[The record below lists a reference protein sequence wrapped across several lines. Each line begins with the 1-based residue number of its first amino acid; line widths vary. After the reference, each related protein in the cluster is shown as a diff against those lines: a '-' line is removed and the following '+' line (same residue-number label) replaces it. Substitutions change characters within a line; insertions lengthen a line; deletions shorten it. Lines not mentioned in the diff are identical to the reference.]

1 MNPASTASRPWVRA
15 AGIALLAAT
24 VSLLRFTPAFV
35 LWRGLG
41 IPAAASDPA
50 LNRAAD
56 ILRQL
61 DHPFSAGASANNRVI
76 EWRLLFP
83 VIGHALALPPWLYL
97 ALPHLGCLLVL
108 VFVARLLLRRGLGE
122 GEAFAATD
130 AGRDLL
136 WFFVS
141 MAWLGYFDSW
151 YVLALLVAVFASRRA
166 MVAAVLAAPWIDE
179 RFVFALPLALVL
191 RDAALTAV
199 AGPRAGAARW
209 REAGAGAAA
218 LLPWVVVR
226 LGAYLSHRDA
236 VTDAYVLNMAPG
248 ANAPFYASGLWQGL
262 RWAWAPVLVWLGLE
276 WRRGRGAGARLVAAL
291 GLTLAVNLLAA
302 NDLSRS
308 VSTAVPALIL
318 GLLLLHL
325 RLASRLRPLL
335 FGACALNLLFPA
347 KHVVSSWTEAIS
359 PLPVEL
365 GHARHP
371 PAALDPEYYTHAG
384 AALNRRGEPRGALEF
399 LDVAVRLAPDDAEAY
414 ADRAMAN
421 FKLGRPPEVPWRTPT
436 RAPCSCARPPSRRSI
451 IGRSSA
457 RPRRRFFRGAG
468 EDMTEVLRLAPA
480 SGAGAPAAEALL
492 AVWRA
497 RPAAP

>member
-1 MNPASTASRPWVRA
+1 LNPASIASRPWVRA
-15 AGIALLAAT
+15 AGIALLAAM

-56 ILRQL
+56 MLRQL
-61 DHPFSAGASANNRVI
+61 QHPFAAGAGANNRVI

-108 VFVARLLLRRGLGE
+108 IFLSRLLLRRGLGE
-122 GEAFAATD
+122 GEAFAATTL
-130 AGRDLL
+130 AATCS

-141 MAWLGYFDSW
+141 TAWLGYFDSW
-151 YVLALLVAVFASRRA
+151 YVLALLLAVFASRRA
-166 MVAAVLAAPWIDE
+166 MVMAVLAAPWIDE
-179 RFVFALPLALVL
+179 RFVLALPLALVL
-191 RDAALTAV
+191 RDADLAAL
-199 AGPRAGAARW
+199 AGPRASSRRW

-226 LGAYLSHRDA
+226 LGAYWSHRDA

-248 ANAPFYASGLWQGL
+248 ANAPFYAAGLWQGL

-276 WRRGRGAGARLVAAL
+276 WRRGRGTGALLGVAL
-291 GLTLAVNLLAA
+291 GLTLTINLLAA

-308 VSTAVPALIL
+308 ASTAIPALIL
-318 GLLLLHL
+318 GILLLHL
-325 RLASRLRPLL
+325 RRADRLRPLL
-335 FGACALNLLFPA
+335 YGACALNLVFPA

-365 GHARHP
+365 DHARHP
-371 PAALDPEYYTHAG
+371 PPALDPDYYTHAG
-384 AALNRRGEPRGALEF
+384 AALNDRGDPRGALEL
-399 LDVAVRLAPDDAEAY
+399 LDAALRLAPDQAEAR
-414 ADRAMAN
+414 ADRAVAL
-421 FKLGRPPEVPWRTPT
+421 FKLGRLPEA
-436 RAPCSCARPPSRRSI
+436 RAEADRAVALRPAFFEALYNRAIIRAAEADLAGAR
-451 IGRSSA
+451 GDLEA
-457 RPRRRFFRGAG
+457 A
-468 EDMTEVLRLAPA
+468 LRLAPA
-480 SGAGAPAAEALL
+480 NWSGRAQADRLRATWAAGGN
-492 AVWRA
+492 
-497 RPAAP
+497 